1 VALLIDHQAISV
13 APGSRD
19 FVPATIPDAL
29 TKVTI
34 TLARMTTATP
44 TFWAAGV
51 TMSLDAEMSFDGGVT
66 WRDLF
71 GWADSGGIMPS
82 RTGGELAND
91 VSSTVLP
98 PGTGRRIRFH
108 LVVAGGTLV
117 SQLTVEVV

>member
-1 VALLIDHQAISV
+1 VALLIDHQSINVQA
-13 APGSRD
+13 GTRD
-19 FVPATIPDAL
+19 FGPVVIPDSL

-44 TFWAAGV
+44 TFWAPGV
-51 TMSLDAEMSFDGGVT
+51 SMSLDAEVSFDGGAT

-71 GWADSGGIMPS
+71 GWADAGGITQS

-98 PGTGRRIRFH
+98 PGAGRRIRFH